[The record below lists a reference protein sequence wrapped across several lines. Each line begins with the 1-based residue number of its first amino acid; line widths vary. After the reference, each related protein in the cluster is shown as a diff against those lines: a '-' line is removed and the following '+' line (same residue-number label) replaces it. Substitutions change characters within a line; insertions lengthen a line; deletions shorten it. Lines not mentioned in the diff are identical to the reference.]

1 MLLDLFRPE
10 NLSPEDFAAMR
21 TLGVILLRI
30 VCCYLFFDALYMI
43 CIGVLKGAGDT
54 RFIMWSITLVSLFAL
69 ALPMYIGIVYF
80 NRGIYFAWV
89 MLTLFVFLLF
99 VMSFGRYLQGK
110 WKTMRVIERD
120 AMAAG
125 TDAKI

>member
-1 MLLDLFRPE
+1 
-10 NLSPEDFAAMR
+10 
-21 TLGVILLRI
+21 
-30 VCCYLFFDALYMI
+30 MI

-69 ALPMYIGIVYF
+69 MLPMYVGIVYF
-80 NRGIYFAWV
+80 NGGIYFAWT

-110 WKTMRVIERD
+110 WKTMRVIEKNAIATGID
-120 AMAAG
+120 AQSSERSQA
-125 TDAKI
+125 

>member
-1 MLLDLFRPE
+1 
-10 NLSPEDFAAMR
+10 
-21 TLGVILLRI
+21 
-30 VCCYLFFDALYMI
+30 VCCYLFFDALYMV

-69 ALPMYIGIVYF
+69 ILPMYVGIVYF
-80 NRGIYFAWV
+80 NRGVYFAWT

-110 WKTMRVIERD
+110 WKHMRVIEQD
-120 AMAAG
+120 AGAAG
-125 TDAKI
+125 DVS